1 VDATHASGGSARPQ
15 QAGPDRGDGR
25 QAAPR
30 WLSRFGW
37 LDLLGVVGAVLFA
50 LPALTYPHGNDQS
63 LHWYVGKGWLDG
75 YWPYVDAIS
84 GKPIM
89 IFLVHAASVLLF
101 GDGQHAIRAI
111 EILTLLACAP
121 LVAMAARP
129 RDTPRRPGELG
140 LAAIALFGLYYTY
153 FDYWD
158 ISHPELWV
166 ATLCLAA
173 LCVAV
178 RDARPL
184 RRVFVVGLLSAV
196 AFMFKYTA
204 AILAFPIAAWVGLR
218 AMRERPT
225 RSHPLLEVVLAAA
238 IYLSAAALVFGLCVL
253 PFVLKGAFEPMWEVL
268 VTFLLQY
275 AKDSPGVVIPVFW
288 IRLNFGGAVLVAG
301 PAALVAGAVA
311 LHRRGE
317 LRRGLETPLLLL
329 VLLAAA
335 YLSVLLQ
342 NRFYTY
348 HFTVAAPVVAACV
361 VWGLR
366 SLFPQ
371 HVGRRVALATAL
383 LLAGL
388 LAGPRW
394 ASNPRYSY
402 RDHIVNSAHYLWGDR
417 SRNDFLLPF
426 IGMNYLDHYRNHEYI
441 GRAIAERARPGDTL
455 CARGFAPTLYQMTG
469 LRCPARQVVESW
481 PSGLPQWED
490 EYQRMLRKT
499 PPTFVVT
506 FSDRQHEI
514 RKLRRMGYRERDM
527 PSIYVLMERREG
539 QSPIK
544 RRPRWRRRPRR
555 PGPERR

>member
-1 VDATHASGGSARPQ
+1 MDATHASGGSARPHDG
-15 QAGPDRGDGR
+15 GPDRGEGR
-25 QAAPR
+25 QATPR
-30 WLSRFGW
+30 RLPPFGW
-37 LDLLGVVGAVLFA
+37 LDLLGLLAAVVFA

-75 YWPYVDAIS
+75 YWPYADAIS

-101 GDGQHAIRAI
+101 GNGQHAIRAF
-111 EILTLLACAP
+111 EILTLIACVP

-129 RDTPRRPGELG
+129 RGQPRRPGELG

-166 ATLCLAA
+166 ATLCLGA
-173 LCVAV
+173 LCVAA

-204 AILAFPIAAWVGLR
+204 AVLAFPIAAYLGLR

-225 RSHPLLEVVLAAA
+225 RSHPLLEVAIAAG
-238 IYLSAAALVFGLCVL
+238 IYLSAVAMVFGLCVL
-253 PFVLKGAFEPMWEVL
+253 PFVLKGAFDAMWEVL

-275 AKDSPGVVIPVFW
+275 AKDAPGIVIPVFW
-288 IRLNFGGAVLVAG
+288 IRPSYGGTVLVAG
-301 PAALVAGAVA
+301 PAALALGAFL

-317 LRRGLETPLLLL
+317 LRRQFETPLLLL

-335 YLSVLLQ
+335 YLSVMLQ

-348 HFTVAAPVVAACV
+348 HFTVATPFVAACL
-361 VWGLR
+361 VWGMAQ
-366 SLFPQ
+366 LFPLR
-371 HVGRRVALATAL
+371 VGRRLALAAVL

-394 ASNPRYSY
+394 ASNSRYSY
-402 RDHIVNSAHYLWGDR
+402 RDHIVNSAQYLWGDR
-417 SRNDFLLPF
+417 SRNDFLIPF

-441 GRAIAERARPGDTL
+441 GRAILEHARPGDTL
-455 CARGFAPTLYQMTG
+455 CARGFAPTLYQITG

-481 PSGLPQWED
+481 PSGLPQWEE
-490 EYQRMLRKT
+490 EYQRMLRET

-506 FSDRQHEI
+506 FSDRPHEL
-514 RKLRRMGYRERDM
+514 RALRRMGYRKRDM
-527 PSIYVLMERREG
+527 PTIYVLMERRPGEL
-539 QSPIK
+539 PA
-544 RRPRWRRRPRR
+544 RRPRLRRLRPRR
-555 PGPERR
+555 PAPARR